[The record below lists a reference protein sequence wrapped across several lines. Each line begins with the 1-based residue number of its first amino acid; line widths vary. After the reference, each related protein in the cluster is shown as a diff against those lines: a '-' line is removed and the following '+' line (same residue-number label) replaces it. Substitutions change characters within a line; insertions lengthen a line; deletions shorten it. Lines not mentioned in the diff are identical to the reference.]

1 MTERGWHKH
10 KNADG
15 TTTYTRYEG
24 DTIANMQKHATPQQK
39 EKMNKELRHNPM
51 PFKQGVNSFK
61 MSKDGKHFTIKLS
74 KTTAKAI
81 ATTGTAAAGGLF
93 ALLGPLWGYGA
104 SIATSLANVY
114 GSGSIKNGVVG
125 HGVVKTSPKG
135 DATPYITS
143 WGNQ

>member
-1 MTERGWHKH
+1 
-10 KNADG
+10 
-15 TTTYTRYEG
+15 
-24 DTIANMQKHATPQQK
+24 
-39 EKMNKELRHNPM
+39 
-51 PFKQGVNSFK
+51 
-61 MSKDGKHFTIKLS
+61 GKHFTIKLS

-135 DATPYITS
+135 DATPYI
-143 WGNQ
+143 